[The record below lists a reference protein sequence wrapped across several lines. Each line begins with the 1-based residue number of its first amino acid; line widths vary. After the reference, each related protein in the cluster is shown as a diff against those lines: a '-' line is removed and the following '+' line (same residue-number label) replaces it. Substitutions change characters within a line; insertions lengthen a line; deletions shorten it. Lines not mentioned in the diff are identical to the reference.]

1 MTQNVLEHAHVQA
14 RTSRHGQTCRYSHA
28 KLCYIKVPWLPANLR
43 ASDRNDCAWKTS
55 AAGMSCIRRL
65 QVAGIRAR
73 NPDFTVLTLPNGTW
87 KRPVWRER
95 LTGVASPNNDVRWAQ
110 SSRWLK
116 IWCRKRRSDWMSLAL
131 MDGTRK
137 WERRLS
143 YSREGHRSRVLA
155 ASHMRNLCWSRS
167 NRARWVTAAPLQ
179 MILPYSITDLTWALN
194 AHSKAAWLK
203 RTLRGQAGI
212 CILRMRRPS
221 ILLAL
226 ATVASTCDANV
237 SLASRRT
244 PRSRIWS
251 HLSRW
256 RSSILYEWAMGE
268 VRRVKEMDL
277 HFAGLRQSRQVRD
290 QSRRRSKSDW
300 SVTQSAL
307 LPIRR

>member
-1 MTQNVLEHAHVQA
+1 MSLSTHTCNA

-65 QVAGIRAR
+65 RVAEVRAR
-73 NPDFTVLTLPNGTW
+73 NPDFTVLTLPNDTW

-155 ASHMRNLCWSRS
+155 ASHMRNMCWSRS

-194 AHSKAAWLK
+194 AHSRAAWLK

-221 ILLAL
+221 ILLAFWGPADL
-226 ATVASTCDANV
+226 TGQVGQSECCLPRNSAKLGAPSEKVGILRFFQICILTV
-237 SLASRRT
+237 
-244 PRSRIWS
+244 
-251 HLSRW
+251 
-256 RSSILYEWAMGE
+256 
-268 VRRVKEMDL
+268 
-277 HFAGLRQSRQVRD
+277 
-290 QSRRRSKSDW
+290 
-300 SVTQSAL
+300 
-307 LPIRR
+307 